1 MRVSVE
7 GVRALV
13 GLALV
18 LAGCY
23 HPNPATGVPCAPDL
37 ECPDGQTCNTLAN
50 PPVCVVGGGSGGLD
64 APMAG
69 DAPAG
74 DAQGPQCT
82 LDSDC
87 AGTAATPIC
96 DATTHT
102 CRGCIADAE
111 CTGGVCEELAGTCVP
126 DAQVVFL
133 SPAPVGADAGTC
145 TRAKP
150 CASFNFAFQQLSAS
164 RTVVRIGDGSYSDG
178 AHLSSTTGEV
188 VLSGEDR
195 DPAGATI
202 TSTNPGGVIQ
212 LDLGT
217 DAVLEGVTIAN
228 APGDGIF
235 ARGQLVVSRVTV
247 TSSGGMGI
255 NVSGQTNTTLSLLD
269 SRIATS
275 QLQGVYSSKGNVD
288 LERDYVLG
296 NLGGGIHVQQGTVTI
311 VNTIV
316 AQNGTTSSSIG
327 GIRLD
332 NPFAPSIV
340 HDTIAYNQNSSGS
353 LSAPGLQCNSSLTVT
368 NLIFADNGTL
378 GERPYSS
385 LVAPTHSLFEGST
398 APQGMGNR
406 TGSAAF
412 VDVTAGDFHIL
423 SSSAAI
429 DAAATSSVN
438 VDIDGDVRPY
448 GAGPDIGADEYHP

>member
-1 MRVSVE
+1 ME
-7 GVRALV
+7 GVRVLV

-37 ECPDGQTCNTLAN
+37 ECPEGQTCNTLAS
-50 PPVCVVGGGSGGLD
+50 PPVCVAGGGSGGAD
-64 APMAG
+64 APVAG
-69 DAPAG
+69 DGPLVDG
-74 DAQGPQCT
+74 RPGPQCT
-82 LDSDC
+82 VDSDC
-87 AGTAATPIC
+87 ASSVATPIC
-96 DATTHT
+96 DPASHT
-102 CRGCIADAE
+102 CRGCVADAE
-111 CTGGVCEELAGTCVP
+111 CTAGVCHELAGTCVP

-133 SPAPVGADAGTC
+133 SPAPVGTDAGTC
-145 TRAKP
+145 TRAMP
-150 CASFNFAFQQLSAS
+150 CASFNYAFLQLSPT

-178 AHLSSTTGEV
+178 AHLSITGTEV

-217 DAVLEGVTIAN
+217 DAVLEGVTITNGA
-228 APGDGIF
+228 GDGIF

-247 TSSGGMGI
+247 SGSGGMGI
-255 NVSGQTNTTLSLLD
+255 NMSGQGSTTLSLLD

-275 QLQGVYSSKGNVD
+275 QLQGVYSTKGNVD

-296 NLGGGIHVQQGTVTI
+296 NLGGGIHVQQGGVTI

-316 AQNGTTSSSIG
+316 AQNGTTSSAIG

-332 NPFAPSIV
+332 NPLAPSIV
-340 HDTIAYNQNSSGS
+340 HDTIAYNQNSTGS
-353 LSAPGLQCNSSLTVT
+353 LNAPGLQCNSSLSVT

-385 LVAPTHSLFEGST
+385 LVAPAHSLFEGST

-406 TGSAAF
+406 AGSAAF
-412 VDVTAGDFHIL
+412 VDVATGDFHIL
-423 SSSAAI
+423 STSAAI
-429 DAAATSSVN
+429 DAAATSAIDD
-438 VDIDGDVRPY
+438 DIDGDVRPY
-448 GAGPDIGADEYHP
+448 GAGPDMGADEYHP